1 MQPSTRERVK
11 EILDQAAQ
19 LAPGQRERFIRDVAG
34 DEHDVVVEALAL
46 LPGLADSGFLGSP
59 TVACSGAG
67 LWTAA
72 GSAVTQLAAGGAV
85 GGRIGR
91 YKLLAPIG
99 EGGFGVV
106 FMAEQTEPVSRRVA
120 LKIIK
125 AGMDT
130 RQVIARFEAERQAL
144 ALMDHPNIARVFD
157 AGATEQGRPY
167 FVMELVRGEPITK
180 YCDREQLSIERRLE
194 LFGDVCRAVQHAHQK
209 GVIHR
214 DLKPSNVL
222 VTVSDSEPLAKVID
236 FGIAKATASPLTDK
250 TLFTELNQLVGTPE
264 YMSPEQADA
273 SSADVDTRSDVYALG
288 VLLYEL
294 LTGTTPFDRA
304 RLKSAGLQ
312 GLIQIIREEEA
323 PRPSQRL
330 ATLLRWSSDVRV
342 AERPVAGGSS
352 SLEIA
357 RCRRV
362 EPQALERRLRGEL
375 DWIVMRCLEKDRRR
389 RYETATALAA
399 DVQRYLEGEPVLAA
413 PPSRLYPARK
423 FLRRHRVAAAI
434 TIALVGTATIGGGAA
449 LVQWQRAESARE
461 AESRQRARAEAVSE
475 FLKDLLTAADPAQ
488 AKGAKLTVREAL
500 DAAAQRIDENPL
512 ADQPLVEAE
521 IRSTLGSTYLG
532 LGLYAQ
538 AETQLRAADE
548 IQTRELGDEHPDTLR
563 TRCKLV
569 WVLSER
575 TEFAAAARLARP
587 TMEALQR
594 LLGPDHPDTLR
605 AGGLLGNSLAFSN
618 EFVEGEALLLS
629 VLERRKRVQGPD
641 HTDTARTM
649 NSLGNIYIQFAQAE
663 KAEPLH
669 REAWRIYK
677 QAFGDEHP
685 ETINSMYYVA
695 SALDERGR
703 IAEAEELF
711 RSIMEPALRVWGPD
725 HVYVPSIR
733 GDIAACVQKRGRH
746 AEAEAIY
753 REVIVDLERIAGPAD
768 LATITIKR
776 WFAENLEWQQRYS
789 EAESVLREAL
799 AAAREKFGSH
809 DAATSVRLIS
819 QLAGV
824 LAKLGNDEEAEALA
838 REVIELQRQQEPR
851 PNPFELRKSHDALI
865 QVLLRGGKRDEAI
878 RVERELHEWL
888 LTLARQGDQKRGPLI
903 ATAAALLFS
912 QNPEL
917 LDVARG
923 REMAE
928 RAIALSE
935 AGDLESLRLLARA
948 HALSGDWD
956 RAIEVL
962 ESALPSLPG
971 DAARARVLN
980 EVAWNWLTGMP
991 ESIRNPVAALR
1002 LSLHGNKLS
1011 GRSDPAQLD
1020 TLSLA
1025 YLKTG
1030 DAAQAIEIQE
1040 KAISLLDA
1048 DAADRAEYEA
1058 RLAEY
1063 RAALGAESQPSTP

>member
-1 MQPSTRERVK
+1 MSAASRELLKELLTEAARLPAAERPALIERVAR
-11 EILDQAAQ
+11 E
-19 LAPGQRERFIRDVAG
+19 APDVAH
-34 DEHDVVVEALAL
+34 ELEAL
-46 LPGLADSGFLGSP
+46 LPGLEDSGFLSSP

-475 FLKDLLTAADPAQ
+475 FLKDLLTAADPTQ

-500 DAAAQRIDENPL
+500 DAAAQRIAANPL
-512 ADQPLVEAE
+512 GAQPLVEAE
-521 IRSTLGSTYLG
+521 IRQTLGSTYLG

-538 AETQLRAADE
+538 AEAQLRAADE

-563 TRCKLV
+563 TR
-569 WVLSER
+569 
-575 TEFAAAARLARP
+575 ARLAEVLSWMTAYARAVP
-587 TMEALQR
+587 LAESTLAAQTRTLGME
-594 LLGPDHPDTLR
+594 HPDTQETMSILGQLLPWADASRFAEAESLLSSVLDYRRRVFGDDHIHTAR
-605 AGGLLGNSLAFSN
+605 AMHLLG
-618 EFVEGEALLLS
+618 EAYTI
-629 VLERRKRVQGPD
+629 VGDR
-641 HTDTARTM
+641 
-649 NSLGNIYIQFAQAE
+649 E
-663 KAEPLH
+663 KAELLH
-669 REAWRIYK
+669 REALRIHVRDLG
-677 QAFGDEHP
+677 AEHP
-685 ETINSMYYVA
+685 ETLECEY
-695 SALDERGR
+695 ALACELVQATR
-703 IAEAEELF
+703 IREAELILRGLVEARRRVQGSDHLGTLG
-711 RSIMEPALRVWGPD
+711 ALEMLG
-725 HVYVPSIR
+725 
-733 GDIAACVQKRGRH
+733 AALNAQGLH
-746 AEAEAIY
+746 AEAEPIL
-753 REVIVDLERIAGPAD
+753 REKLAALDRTVGPGHQD
-768 LATITIKR
+768 GVSTRLNLAVCLKGQGQL
-776 WFAENLEWQQRYS
+776 AET
-789 EAESVLREAL
+789 EAVLRDAL
-799 AAAREKFGSH
+799 ELSLRNFGPEH
-809 DAATSVRLIS
+809 ADTTIRVMHE
-819 QLAGV
+819 LAGV
-824 LAKLGNDEEAEALA
+824 LELQHEDAEAERVA
-838 REVIELQRQQEPR
+838 RQVVEIQRGQDPR
-851 PNPFELRKSHDALI
+851 PQFWQLAKSMRALSGILRR
-865 QVLLRGGKRDEAI
+865 RGATDEAGAL
-878 RVERELHEWL
+878 ERELLE
-888 LTLARQGDQKRGPLI
+888 
-903 ATAAALLFS
+903 
-912 QNPEL
+912 
-917 LDVARG
+917 V
-923 REMAE
+923 
-928 RAIALSE
+928 AIA
-935 AGDLESLRLLARA
+935 
-948 HALSGDWD
+948 
-956 RAIEVL
+956 
-962 ESALPSLPG
+962 
-971 DAARARVLN
+971 AARAPDASARHMNDAAWMLLN
-980 EVAWNWLTGMP
+980 PPTGVP
-991 ESIRNPVAALR
+991 REAQLALQFARRANELSGANPVF
-1002 LSLHGNKLS
+1002 
-1011 GRSDPAQLD
+1011 LD
-1020 TLSLA
+1020 TLALA
-1025 YLKTG
+1025 HRWAG
-1030 DAAQAIEIQE
+1030 EPARAIEIQKRALE
-1040 KAISLLDA
+1040 LLPSGS
-1048 DAADRAEYEA
+1048 AE
-1058 RLAEY
+1058 
-1063 RAALGAESQPSTP
+1063 RAAYELRLVEFEQAVAAATQSVADPAEP